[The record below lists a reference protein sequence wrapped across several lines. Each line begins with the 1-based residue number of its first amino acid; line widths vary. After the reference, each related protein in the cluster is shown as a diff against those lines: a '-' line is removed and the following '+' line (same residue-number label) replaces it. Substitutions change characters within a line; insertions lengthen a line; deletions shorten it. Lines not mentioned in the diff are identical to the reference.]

1 MDTTITTTTTRSDF
15 VRTAGRLC
23 LTGAI
28 IGVIGG
34 LVTAYFPPAVAT
46 DRYSYPY
53 SPTGYVVAELTF
65 VLNHVLL
72 LVGVLG
78 VARAGAA
85 GGGRP
90 GRVGLWTSVVG
101 LAVLTLCEVGS
112 IALANSAYPTPRTDA
127 LGAAY
132 GIASILIG
140 MGLTLTGV
148 AVARARLWTG
158 SARYIVLICGIAVFV
173 IVIPGVF
180 STFLAGRLVLV
191 AWMLMFAALG
201 LALIRAPRPA
211 TTR

>member
-1 MDTTITTTTTRSDF
+1 
-15 VRTAGRLC
+15 
-23 LTGAI
+23 
-28 IGVIGG
+28 
-34 LVTAYFPPAVAT
+34 
-46 DRYSYPY
+46 
-53 SPTGYVVAELTF
+53 
-65 VLNHVLL
+65 
-72 LVGVLG
+72 
-78 VARAGAA
+78 
-85 GGGRP
+85 
-90 GRVGLWTSVVG
+90 VVG

-140 MGLTLTGV
+140 MGMTLTGV